1 MGQIKNIKLHIVTDI
16 KVCLTQAHAQT
27 VGDNKQTNKQ
37 QQQQTNMSAT
47 VEVSDGA
54 LQGGDAGTPTMT
66 EFVEEKVSGMCQEE
80 CDARTDCV
88 NVNNMRKCM
97 DTCVKKYLD
106 AYQRIGEK

>member
-16 KVCLTQAHAQT
+16 KDCQAQAHT
-27 VGDNKQTNKQ
+27 HKQTNK
-37 QQQQTNMSAT
+37 QQQTNMSAT
-47 VEVSDGA
+47 SEVSDGA
-54 LQGGDAGTPTMT
+54 LQGGDAGTPTIE
-66 EFVEEKVSGMCQEE
+66 EFVGTKVSGMCQEE
-80 CDARTDCV
+80 CGNRTDCA

>member
-16 KVCLTQAHAQT
+16 KVCQAQAH
-27 VGDNKQTNKQ
+27 
-37 QQQQTNMSAT
+37 QQTNMSAASE
-47 VEVSDGA
+47 VVSDGA
-54 LQGGDAGTPTMT
+54 LQGGGDAPTPTMD